1 MKWDNFTKLTWKRFL
16 FAVLIIVLA
25 ASLRIWPLGI
35 LESKVV
41 FITFYPAIML
51 VALYSGIIG
60 GILATAFACIIIV
73 YCWQW
78 IVAVPFIQT
87 NADWLSMAVFAFTS
101 IMISIITEN
110 MRQANKLAK
119 EAEEKSKAANEA
131 KGAFLSNMSHELRA
145 PLNSILGYSQLMQR
159 DASLSEENV
168 KNLTIINKSG
178 DHLLSLINDILEIAK
193 IESRKSDLILAPFD
207 FEDMIKDIDNMLR
220 LRAEAKNLS
229 FTISGIDKVS
239 RSLIGDALKI
249 RMVLINLIGNA
260 IKFTETGY
268 VALSFDTKDQEG
280 QDFSLHVEIED
291 TGHGISENERHKLFE
306 FFSQTESG
314 RVSQAGTGLGLAIS
328 QEYVRL
334 MGGRIDVSSRLG
346 TGSKFYFDIHLQI
359 ASENSNHQRALLK
372 TVTGFRNDVI
382 NPKILVAEDV
392 RENRDLL
399 IKLLES
405 TNFQVVSAENGQE
418 ALKKFEEHDPDFIWM
433 DIRMP
438 VMDGLEATR
447 QIRML
452 DKGKKTKIV
461 ALSAHV
467 FNKERETILNSG
479 FDDFLGK
486 PFSENDI
493 FSMMAKH
500 LNLDYIYADQVAPEE
515 EDPDLPDTIAEEI
528 GKLDKEKIRAIYE
541 AIILLDDEEILKEL
555 KDIDRD
561 VPIAARYLREEVLR
575 MNYTKILRLVE
586 RGMK

>member
-1 MKWDNFTKLTWKRFL
+1 
-16 FAVLIIVLA
+16 
-25 ASLRIWPLGI
+25 
-35 LESKVV
+35 
-41 FITFYPAIML
+41 
-51 VALYSGIIG
+51 
-60 GILATAFACIIIV
+60 
-73 YCWQW
+73 
-78 IVAVPFIQT
+78 
-87 NADWLSMAVFAFTS
+87 
-101 IMISIITEN
+101 
-110 MRQANKLAK
+110 MRQANILAK

-131 KGAFLSNMSHELRA
+131 KGAFLSNMSHELRT

-159 DASLSEENV
+159 DATLSEENV

-193 IESRKSDLILAPFD
+193 IESRKSDLILVPFD

-220 LRAEAKNLS
+220 LRAEAKNLN

-239 RSLIGDALKI
+239 RNLIGDALKI

-260 IKFTETGY
+260 IKFTDRGS
-268 VALSFDTKDQEG
+268 VALSFDTKDQKG
-280 QDFSLHVEIED
+280 QDFNLYVEIED
-291 TGHGISENERHKLFE
+291 TGCGISENERHKLFE

-314 RVSQAGTGLGLAIS
+314 RASQAGTGLGLAIS

-346 TGSKFYFDIHLQI
+346 TGSKFYFDIHLQT

-372 TVTGFRNDVI
+372 TVIGFMNDAI

-392 RENRDLL
+392 KENRGLL

-405 TNFQVVSAENGQE
+405 ANFQVVSAENGQE
-418 ALKKFEEHDPDFIWM
+418 ALEKFEEHDPDFIWM

-467 FNKERETILNSG
+467 FNEEREAILNSG

-515 EDPDLPDTIAEEI
+515 EATGLPDTIAEEI

-541 AIILLDDEEILKEL
+541 AIILLDDEKILKEL